1 MRLLHYANKG
11 RVKTQGGWVFPEW
24 FSVPQAQLMADLNIK
39 DKHTLYRIRDELA
52 TAGWVIFEN
61 SKGREPPRYRLTVS
75 EKEQPQKAVQTTQAV
90 RNSGSFDTFDFWT
103 AAVKSS
109 FGEDFDMGLVE
120 KNRR

>member
-24 FSVPQAQLMADLNIK
+24 FSVPQAQLMADLKIK

-61 SKGREPPRYRLTVS
+61 SKGREPPRYQLTVS
-75 EKEQPQKAVQTTQAV
+75 EKEQTQKAVQTTQDV

-109 FGEDFDMGLVE
+109 FGEDFDMGVLE
-120 KNRR
+120 K